1 MGKKIRS
8 ILRKLATGFAI
19 VPISFRL
26 TAKHRLAWTG
36 SDVGG
41 TVGEV
46 VEYTLLEQ
54 ILFIF
59 FFFSVFEVSSRADRK
74 WRRWNSW
81 RSGRI
86 YLARANF
93 IYFFFKLL
101 WVVDSL
107 KKGLI
112 ELIDTI

>member
-46 VEYTLLEQ
+46 VEYT
-54 ILFIF
+54 
-59 FFFSVFEVSSRADRK
+59 
-74 WRRWNSW
+74 
-81 RSGRI
+81 
-86 YLARANF
+86 
-93 IYFFFKLL
+93 
-101 WVVDSL
+101 
-107 KKGLI
+107 
-112 ELIDTI
+112 